1 MIGRHIPRRLRQK
14 GSAPVGPTSG
24 VFTPPESHD
33 PPEYDGADMI
43 EELSVGVVTFHLL
56 GTVPQAVHGPAGGPK
71 VVLKVARTELGRRR
85 RPAMAPVE

>member
-1 MIGRHIPRRLRQK
+1 
-14 GSAPVGPTSG
+14 
-24 VFTPPESHD
+24 
-33 PPEYDGADMI
+33 MI